1 MWWAYLLALVEI
13 GKTDR
18 YVKIWGGGLALRPPA
33 PTGLGLT
40 VAVGT
45 LLADTVYNNDECIM
59 ISPESG
65 SSSSRDTL
73 YSRVIW
79 PSSRFIVAS
88 TLNYLINGE
97 DLIKGEGGT
106 Y

>member
-1 MWWAYLLALVEI
+1 MWWPYLPTLVEI

-18 YVKIWGGGLALRPPA
+18 YVKVWRGGGMAFRPPV

-40 VAVGT
+40 VAVGI

-65 SSSSRDTL
+65 MT
-73 YSRVIW
+73 
-79 PSSRFIVAS
+79 AA
-88 TLNYLINGE
+88 T
-97 DLIKGEGGT
+97 
-106 Y
+106 